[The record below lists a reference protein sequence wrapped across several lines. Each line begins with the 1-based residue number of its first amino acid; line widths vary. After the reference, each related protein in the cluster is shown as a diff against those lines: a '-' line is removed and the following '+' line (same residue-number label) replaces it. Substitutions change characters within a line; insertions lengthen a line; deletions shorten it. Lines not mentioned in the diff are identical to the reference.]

1 VSPTIAAAP
10 WVWQINVSGVSSRML
25 IDHGGSSISRSTK
38 APRALT
44 PSSNP
49 TTASTPRA
57 YRVFAPIGVCW
68 VVPYGHAVE
77 GNVKMSR
84 RRWPR
89 EADHYYWITAY
100 FAARDMQATLCRVV
114 AASMF
119 SLGVIPLLLMLSPV
133 GPQGLLGR
141 VLAVVVAVCCLVM
154 GLLWLRHSWP
164 TRTES
169 QVCILVGT
177 ACILVSCSIVANP
190 VVGVLGATTFA
201 VLSAFTMFFH
211 SFRLLAVVWTVC
223 AATLAVLVVRLAS
236 IDTALAISS
245 VVLVAL
251 INVFVAVACRMAVR
265 MIDTE
270 TRYGDIEPLTGL
282 LNRDAFFERATT
294 LIGAHGRSDDRF
306 LVVMVVFLDGFSLL
320 TDMAGTRGGNR
331 ARVAIGQRLRE
342 AVRRE
347 TILAHVGEAEFL
359 IAELFTAPDP
369 DPLIQRIRSTV
380 NTAPFRLTTSIGVVT
395 TPLRPL
401 ADHPSPDVVE
411 ELLTIATAAMFDAR
425 KGGGDQAVVRLS
437 PALSVLQE
445 SSDDLG
451 DTDRSA

>member
-1 VSPTIAAAP
+1 MVNY
-10 WVWQINVSGVSSRML
+10 V
-25 IDHGGSSISRSTK
+25 D
-38 APRALT
+38 
-44 PSSNP
+44 
-49 TTASTPRA
+49 
-57 YRVFAPIGVCW
+57 
-68 VVPYGHAVE
+68 AVQDD
-77 GNVKMSR
+77 VKMSR

-100 FAARDMQATLCRVV
+100 FAARDMQANLCRVV
-114 AASMF
+114 AASMW
-119 SLGVIPLLLMLSPV
+119 SLGLIPLLLMLSSV
-133 GPQGLLGR
+133 GPQGLPKR
-141 VLAVVVAVCCLVM
+141 VLAIAVAVCCFAM
-154 GLLWLRHSWP
+154 GLLWLRHRWP
-164 TRTES
+164 TRAES
-169 QVCILVGT
+169 QLCVLVGT
-177 ACILVSCSIVANP
+177 VCIAVSCIIVANP
-190 VVGVLGATTFA
+190 VVGVLGATSFA
-201 VLSAFTMFFH
+201 VLSAFTMSFH
-211 SFRLLAVVWTVC
+211 SFRLLAVVWAVC

-245 VVLVAL
+245 VVLVTL

-265 MIDTE
+265 MIDIE

-306 LVVMVVFLDGFSLL
+306 LVVMVLFLDGFSLL

-437 PALSVLQE
+437 PALSVLEE
-445 SSDDLG
+445 SNDDLG